1 MNTTRTLA
9 RQIASILLGGTFL
22 AVVIAGSSIV
32 HEADLVRA
40 FVGGDTQSA
49 TASAYQEGPTPADLV
64 AANECWTGEAPADMQ
79 GQVPGHVVVT
89 VGDTARLGG
98 DRLVG
103 KALGQMFDGADHGLT
118 IHAFCR

>member
-1 MNTTRTLA
+1 MNTTSRLRRYVPA
-9 RQIASILLGGTFL
+9 LLGGTFL
-22 AVVIAGSSIV
+22 GLVITTSSLAY
-32 HEADLVRA
+32 EADMVRA
-40 FVGGDTQSA
+40 FIGGDTQSA
-49 TASAYQEGPTPADLV
+49 TAIVQGPSPADLV
-64 AANECWTGEAPADMQ
+64 AANECWTGEAPADMA

-89 VGDTARLGG
+89 MDGTARVGG